1 MVTYAGAIG
10 PANDIPTNVPG
21 AERMRY
27 KPEIHFLL
35 VGGGKAL
42 EEVRAMAE
50 ERKLDNVTIAG
61 IRQKSEMADVLAAS
75 NACVATL
82 QNIPMFKMTY
92 PNKIFD
98 YMAARKPIVL
108 GIDGVIRKVVEEG
121 NGGIFVD
128 PGDKQLADTVV
139 WMYENQEE
147 AAQMGVS
154 GCQFVA
160 DNFNREND
168 ARNFCDLIEKVLAQ

>member
-1 MVTYAGAIG
+1 M
-10 PANDIPTNVPG
+10 
-21 AERMRY
+21 
-27 KPEIHFLL
+27 
-35 VGGGKAL
+35 
-42 EEVRAMAE
+42 
-50 ERKLDNVTIAG
+50 
-61 IRQKSEMADVLAAS
+61 
-75 NACVATL
+75 
-82 QNIPMFKMTY
+82 
-92 PNKIFD
+92 
-98 YMAARKPIVL
+98 
-108 GIDGVIRKVVEEG
+108 IRKVVQEG